1 MVEFVPMAVVPRYC
15 SGWVHYLPTEVSV
28 SSVVPWVSFT
38 DEQELWV
45 VKIGFQ
51 YSEELIDGE
60 PSPCAPSGAARACCS
75 EIEVESDVM
84 VLLQVGQ
91 HSEFKA

>member
-1 MVEFVPMAVVPRYC
+1 MVKM
-15 SGWVHYLPTEVSV
+15 
-28 SSVVPWVSFT
+28 
-38 DEQELWV
+38 
-45 VKIGFQ
+45 GFQ

-84 VLLQVGQ
+84 VLLHTG
-91 HSEFKA
+91 

>member
-45 VKIGFQ
+45 VKVGVG
-51 YSEELIDGE
+51 YSKELVDRE
-60 PSPCAPSGAARACCS
+60 PSPHAPSDAAGACRG
-75 EIEVESDVM
+75 E
-84 VLLQVGQ
+84 
-91 HSEFKA
+91 